1 MKAREVRERLR
12 GRCDEQVLFV
22 LEALAES
29 LGAQRD
35 EIMAMAALF
44 DQMTDLIMQM
54 GVVTENMKNAVD
66 EVQKRRLHP
75 SEDDGPTRIG
85 VDKK

>member
-12 GRCDEQVLFV
+12 GKCDEQVLFV

-29 LGAQRD
+29 LGAQKD
-35 EIMAMAALF
+35 EIMALAQLL
-44 DQMTDLIMQM
+44 DQVTDLIMQM
-54 GVVTENMKNAVD
+54 GVVTESMKNAV
-66 EVQKRRLHP
+66 EEMQKRRLHP
-75 SEDDGPTRIG
+75 SESDGPTRIG